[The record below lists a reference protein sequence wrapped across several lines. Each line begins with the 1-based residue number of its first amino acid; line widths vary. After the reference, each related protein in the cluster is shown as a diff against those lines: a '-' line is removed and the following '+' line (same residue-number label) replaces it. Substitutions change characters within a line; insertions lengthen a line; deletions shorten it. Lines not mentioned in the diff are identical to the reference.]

1 MERAWGRACGS
12 QRERTFGEFSSTFI
26 KEEQIRKFVV
36 GAVNEKTHIVSR
48 KTGKMFTLY
57 IPGISY
63 YCQYIFIF

>member
-57 IPGISY
+57 
-63 YCQYIFIF
+63 